1 MCYICGNLI
10 YVDKIKKTFQ
20 KPINFLEFLFQDI
33 YDQYLKT
40 IVIKSL
46 ILIWVGFLEVR
57 FEVAGKGDKIT
68 SPSV

>member
-1 MCYICGNLI
+1 MCYICGNVN

-57 FEVAGKGDKIT
+57 FEVVGSGDKIT
-68 SPSV
+68 SPCV